1 MTERSLTPE
10 PPIAEPV
17 IAEPLIE
24 VTDAVVSYRVK
35 GKGRFVAVHGVD
47 LDVHPGEIVGIVG
60 ESGCGKSSLAR
71 ALVGINRLSG
81 GSIRF
86 LGEDVTPLP
95 IRRRP
100 ARLVP
105 LQMVFQ
111 DPYASLNPRRRIVQ
125 QLEEVWNSA
134 ARARGDA
141 LGMEERLADI
151 TDVLERVGL
160 DPELRNR
167 YPHALSG
174 GQRQRIA
181 IAKALLA
188 KPKVIVA
195 DEPISALDAS
205 SQKHVGELLRRL
217 VDDLQI
223 GMVIISHDLAV
234 VATIAD
240 RTAVMRAGVFVE
252 QGQTERVWTA
262 PEHPYTRE
270 LLGAVPALVG
280 REG

>member
-1 MTERSLTPE
+1 MNELN
-10 PPIAEPV
+10 V
-17 IAEPLIE
+17 IKHVDVAEPLLE
-24 VTDAVVSYRVK
+24 VSDAVVSYRVK
-35 GKGRFVAVHGVD
+35 GKGRFIAVQGVD
-47 LDVHPGEIVGIVG
+47 LEVLPGEIVGIVG

-86 LGEDVTPLP
+86 LGKEIKSLP
-95 IRRRP
+95 IRRR
-100 ARLVP
+100 ASNLVP

-111 DPYASLNPRRRIVQ
+111 DPYASLNPRRRIQ
-125 QLEEVWNSA
+125 NQLEEVWNAA
-134 ARARGDA
+134 ARARAQERSAETRDA
-141 LGMEERLADI
+141 AI
-151 TDVLERVGL
+151 AQVLDRVGIA
-160 DPELRNR
+160 PALRNR

-188 KPKVIVA
+188 EPKVIVA

-205 SQKHVGELLRRL
+205 SQKHVGELLRSL
-217 VDDLQI
+217 VDELQI

-234 VATIAD
+234 IATIAD
-240 RTAVMRAGVFVE
+240 RTAVMRAGRFVE
-252 QGQTERVWTA
+252 IGPTERVWTK
-262 PEHPYTRE
+262 PEAAYTLE
-270 LLGAVPALVG
+270 LLSAVPELVG